1 MRVARG
7 HGRLTRHYK
16 RNHARRALYLGF
28 AMSSSD
34 QAAGLAESAVMSTRV
49 PFLVLLRVL
58 PMVLLL
64 LAAAAVHADPPGR
77 VARVNHVEGSVS
89 LAPAGDEEWTEAPRN
104 RPLTRGDRLW
114 TDRGSRAELQVG
126 SSALRLD
133 GRSRLDILALD
144 DRSTQLSLTQG
155 TVYVRVRSL
164 PEGENFEVDTPNLAW
179 RAAWPGD
186 YRIDVDP
193 GEGTTRVT
201 IHSGS
206 GAVYGESGQALPLG
220 GGQQITFRG
229 RELAQLS
236 VQESPPLDGFDR
248 WAQARNRR
256 EDQSIAARYVPREVV
271 GYQDL
276 DPHGQWR
283 RDPVHGAVWLPQAM
297 PADWAPYRHGHWDWI
312 APWGWTWIDDAPWGF
327 APFHYGRWTMLDEQ
341 WAWVPGRLGVRPVY
355 APALVAFLG
364 GGTGSVTWFPLA
376 PGEAWQPP
384 YRAGPAY
391 LAAVNGDGAAVP
403 GQVHAHQRSR
413 QALTSVAAADFH
425 RGRPAGAG
433 WLRVAANLL
442 TNAQVVPPPATP
454 DRTAL
459 AQARANRVP
468 VTAPASVRQVVADAA
483 RPAAPPPTA
492 LPAPALA
499 PEAAPAQPRRAAP
512 SRTALPAPAA
522 APVAKAAPPQP
533 RPAIARAPVPAAAE
547 HTAAAAASARAA
559 VAAPSNAPK
568 AAALAKDAAHS
579 APVAVRREAA
589 AASSRPAP
597 ALSRAPAPLQAR
609 TSASEVRQSAKAPA
623 GRERATRVL
632 EAKRAVAASADEA
645 REAKRRAAQLAQRE
659 AVARRGAQIERQ
671 DHARREA
678 VARRAEQLRRQAH
691 ARQVEQA
698 RRAADRDAQALNEQR
713 LRREQQARRADQERE
728 QAERAA
734 WQRAQQATTEQWRR
748 EHDAWEQRQRPRGR
762 PDLRSDPRSEPAY
775 RSPEVWQRGIPLL
788 APGRTS

>member
-1 MRVARG
+1 
-7 HGRLTRHYK
+7 
-16 RNHARRALYLGF
+16 
-28 AMSSSD
+28 MS
-34 QAAGLAESAVMSTRV
+34 APA
-49 PFLVLLRVL
+49 PFRVLLRVL

-64 LAAAAVHADPPGR
+64 LAAASVRADPPAR
-77 VARVNHVEGSVS
+77 VARVHHVEGSVS
-89 LAPAGDEEWTEAPRN
+89 LAPVGDEEWTEAPRN

-133 GRSRLDILALD
+133 GRTRVEILALD
-144 DRSTQLSLTQG
+144 DRSTQLSVTQG

-186 YRIDVDP
+186 YRVDVDP
-193 GEGTTRVT
+193 AEGTTRVT

-229 RELAQLS
+229 RELAQLA

-248 WAQARNRR
+248 WAQGRNRR

-384 YRAGPAY
+384 YRASPAY
-391 LAAVNGDGAAVP
+391 LAGVNRDAAAAP
-403 GQVHAHQRSR
+403 DQVHAHQRSR
-413 QALTSVAAADFH
+413 RALTSVGASDFH
-425 RGRPAGAG
+425 RGRPSGAG
-433 WLRVAANLL
+433 WLRLAANLL
-442 TNAQVVPPPATP
+442 TNAQLVPPPAMP

-468 VTAPASVRQVVADAA
+468 VAAPASVRQVVADAA
-483 RPAAPPPTA
+483 RPAATPRPAAPPPT
-492 LPAPALA
+492 LL
-499 PEAAPAQPRRAAP
+499 PEAAPPPTRLPAARATAP
-512 SRTALPAPAA
+512 ATAGHAPAA
-522 APVAKAAPPQP
+522 AAAT
-533 RPAIARAPVPAAAE
+533 RPATPPPPPR
-547 HTAAAAASARAA
+547 S
-559 VAAPSNAPK
+559 PK
-568 AAALAKDAAHS
+568 AAAVAKEVARTEA
-579 APVAVRREAA
+579 VAVRREPAVARGSQGAA
-589 AASSRPAP
+589 AV
-597 ALSRAPAPLQAR
+597 RAPAPVPAR
-609 TSASEVRQSAKAPA
+609 PSAAEARQAKAA
-623 GRERATRVL
+623 AARERAVREL
-632 EAKRAVAASADEA
+632 EAKRALAARVEGARRDKIRAAEQA
-645 REAKRRAAQLAQRE
+645 RREATARRAEQRE
-659 AVARRGAQIERQ
+659 RQ
-671 DHARREA
+671 EQLRREA

-698 RRAADRDAQALNEQR
+698 RRAAERDAQALNEQR

-748 EHDAWEQRQRPRGR
+748 EHDSWEQRQRPRGR
-762 PDLRSDPRSEPAY
+762 PDLRSDPRYEPAY
-775 RSPEVWQRGIPLL
+775 RPPEVWQRGIPLL

>member
-1 MRVARG
+1 MSAPAQF
-7 HGRLTRHYK
+7 RL
-16 RNHARRALYLGF
+16 
-28 AMSSSD
+28 
-34 QAAGLAESAVMSTRV
+34 
-49 PFLVLLRVL
+49 LLRIVPL
-58 PMVLLL
+58 VLLL
-64 LAAAAVHADPPGR
+64 LAAATVRADPPAR
-77 VARVNHVEGSVS
+77 VGRVNHVEGSIS
-89 LAPAGDEEWTEAPRN
+89 LAPGGDDEWLEAPRN

-133 GRSRLDILALD
+133 GRTRLEILALD
-144 DRSTQLSLTQG
+144 ERSTQLSLTQG

-201 IHSGS
+201 IHSGT

-229 RELAQLS
+229 RALAQLAA
-236 VQESPPLDGFDR
+236 QESPPLDGFDR
-248 WAQARNRR
+248 WSQARNRR
-256 EDQSIAARYVPREVV
+256 EDQSIAARSVPREVV

-364 GGTGSVTWFPLA
+364 GGSGSVTWFPLA

-384 YRAGPAY
+384 YRTSPAY
-391 LAAVNGDGAAVP
+391 LAAVNRDFSPEANP
-403 GQVHAHQRSR
+403 VHAHQRSP
-413 QALTSVAAADFH
+413 QALTSIAASDFH

-442 TNAQVVPPPATP
+442 THAQVVPPPAMP

-468 VTAPASVRQVVADAA
+468 VTAPASVRQVVA
-483 RPAAPPPTA
+483 
-492 LPAPALA
+492 
-499 PEAAPAQPRRAAP
+499 EAAPRAATP
-512 SRTALPAPAA
+512 RAA
-522 APVAKAAPPQP
+522 SAVPMPLREGAPPQP
-533 RPAIARAPVPAAAE
+533 RLPVAGG
-547 HTAAAAASARAA
+547 TAAAAADHPPAA
-559 VAAPSNAPK
+559 AASTPPRAPK
-568 AAALAKDAAHS
+568 AAAVAREAARGE
-579 APVAVRREAA
+579 AVAVRRESVAA
-589 AASSRPAP
+589 RSTRAAP
-597 ALSRAPAPLQAR
+597 APAPLRAQAPVPARPTAAQAR
-609 TSASEVRQSAKAPA
+609 QIAKAA
-623 GRERATRVL
+623 AARERTAREFGT
-632 EAKRAVAASADEA
+632 KRALAARAEEA
-645 REAKRRAAQLAQRE
+645 RRDRIRAAEQ
-659 AVARRGAQIERQ
+659 
-671 DHARREA
+671 ARREA
-678 VARRAEQLRRQAH
+678 TARRAEQFQRQEQLRREALARREEELRRQAH
-691 ARQVEQA
+691 AHQVEQA
-698 RRAADRDAQALNEQR
+698 RRAAERDAQALNEQR
-713 LRREQQARRADQERE
+713 LRREQQAHRAEQNRE

-762 PDLRSDPRSEPAY
+762 PDLRSDPRPEPAQ
-775 RSPEVWQRGIPLL
+775 RTPEVWQRGIPLL

>member
-1 MRVARG
+1 
-7 HGRLTRHYK
+7 
-16 RNHARRALYLGF
+16 
-28 AMSSSD
+28 MS
-34 QAAGLAESAVMSTRV
+34 APA
-49 PFLVLLRVL
+49 PFRVLLRVL
-58 PMVLLL
+58 PVVLLL
-64 LAAAAVHADPPGR
+64 LAAASVRADPPGR

-89 LAPAGDEEWTEAPRN
+89 LAPAGDDEWTEAPRN

-133 GRSRLDILALD
+133 GRTRLDILALD

-155 TVYVRVRSL
+155 TLYVRVRSI

-201 IHSGS
+201 IHSGT

-229 RELAQLS
+229 RELAQLAA
-236 VQESPPLDGFDR
+236 QESPPLDGFDR

-312 APWGWTWIDDAPWGF
+312 GPWGWTWIDDAPWGF
-327 APFHYGRWTMLDEQ
+327 APFHYGRWTLLDEQ

-376 PGEAWQPP
+376 PGEAWRPP
-384 YRAGPAY
+384 YRTSPAY
-391 LAAVNGDGAAVP
+391 LGAVNRDLALEANP
-403 GQVHAHQRSR
+403 VHAHQRSP
-413 QALTSVAAADFH
+413 QALTSVAVSDFH

-433 WLRVAANLL
+433 WLRIAANVLM
-442 TNAQVVPPPATP
+442 NAQVVAPPAMP

-483 RPAAPPPTA
+483 RPEATTRSAS
-492 LPAPALA
+492 PAPALRA
-499 PEAAPAQPRRAAP
+499 QAATQPPVRAAAPAA
-512 SRTALPAPAA
+512 SDPAPAA
-522 APVAKAAPPQP
+522 AASTRAATPQP
-533 RPAIARAPVPAAAE
+533 ARVPK
-547 HTAAAAASARAA
+547 A
-559 VAAPSNAPK
+559 VAVARE
-568 AAALAKDAAHS
+568 AARSEA
-579 APVAVRREAA
+579 VAVRREPGAVRGSRGAAAPPPVRAQAPLPARPVAAEARQAAQAA
-589 AASSRPAP
+589 AARQ
-597 ALSRAPAPLQAR
+597 RA
-609 TSASEVRQSAKAPA
+609 VRQ
-623 GRERATRVL
+623 L
-632 EAKRAVAASADEA
+632 EAKRAVAARTEEA
-645 REAKRRAAQLAQRE
+645 RRDKLRAADLVRREATARRAEQLQRQE
-659 AVARRGAQIERQ
+659 QL
-671 DHARREA
+671 RREA
-678 VARRAEQLRRQAH
+678 VARRAEHARRQAH
-691 ARQVEQA
+691 AQQVEQA
-698 RRAADRDAQALNEQR
+698 RQAAERDARALAEQR
-713 LRREQQARRADQERE
+713 VRREQQARRAEQERE

-762 PDLRSDPRSEPAY
+762 PDLRSDPRYEPAY
-775 RSPEVWQRGIPLL
+775 RTPEVWQRGIPLL

>member
-1 MRVARG
+1 MSAPAPF
-7 HGRLTRHYK
+7 RL
-16 RNHARRALYLGF
+16 
-28 AMSSSD
+28 
-34 QAAGLAESAVMSTRV
+34 
-49 PFLVLLRVL
+49 LLRVL
-58 PMVLLL
+58 PLVLLL
-64 LAAAAVHADPPGR
+64 LGAATVRADPPAR

-89 LAPAGDEEWTEAPRN
+89 LAPAGDDEWTEAPRN

-114 TDRGSRAELQVG
+114 TDRGSRAEVQAG
-126 SSALRLD
+126 SSAVRLD
-133 GRSRLDILALD
+133 GRTRLDILALD
-144 DRSTQLSLTQG
+144 ERSTQLSLTQG

-186 YRIDVDP
+186 YRIDVDA

-201 IHSGS
+201 IHAGT

-229 RELAQLS
+229 RALAQLA

-256 EDQSIAARYVPREVV
+256 EDQSIAARHVPREVV
-271 GYQDL
+271 GYQEL

-297 PADWAPYRHGHWDWI
+297 PANWAPYRHGHWDWI
-312 APWGWTWIDDAPWGF
+312 APWGWTWVDDAPWGF
-327 APFHYGRWTMLDEQ
+327 APFHYGRWTMLDGQ

-384 YRAGPAY
+384 YRTSPAY
-391 LAAVNGDGAAVP
+391 LAGINRDVAAAP
-403 GQVHAHQRSR
+403 DQVHAHQRSP
-413 QALTSVAAADFH
+413 QALTSVAASDFH

-442 TNAQVVPPPATP
+442 SDAQVVPPPAMP

-468 VTAPASVRQVVADAA
+468 VTAPASVRQLVADAPRA
-483 RPAAPPPTA
+483 AAAP
-492 LPAPALA
+492 
-499 PEAAPAQPRRAAP
+499 
-512 SRTALPAPAA
+512 RTASPAPAPAA
-522 APVAKAAPPQP
+522 EAAPPAP
-533 RPAIARAPVPAAAE
+533 RSPKAVPVPVAREAARDRAGRE
-547 HTAAAAASARAA
+547 LKAKHALAARARAA
-559 VAAPSNAPK
+559 RFGKSRAAEQA
-568 AAALAKDAAHS
+568 
-579 APVAVRREAA
+579 RREATA
-589 AASSRPAP
+589 
-597 ALSRAPAPLQAR
+597 
-609 TSASEVRQSAKAPA
+609 
-623 GRERATRVL
+623 
-632 EAKRAVAASADEA
+632 
-645 REAKRRAAQLAQRE
+645 RRAGQILRQAQL
-659 AVARRGAQIERQ
+659 
-671 DHARREA
+671 RREA

-691 ARQVEQA
+691 ARHVEQA
-698 RRAADRDAQALNEQR
+698 RRAAERDAQALSEQR
-713 LRREQQARRADQERE
+713 LRREQQARRADHERE

-748 EHDAWEQRQRPRGR
+748 EHEAWEQRQRGR
-762 PDLRSDPRSEPAY
+762 PDLRSDPRFEPAY
-775 RSPEVWQRGIPLL
+775 RPPEVWQRGIPLL